1 MMIYFDYAATAPIDH
16 EALEIYNEAAR
27 SVFGNTR
34 SLHDVGSRA
43 EQILSTCRNELADL
57 FSAPAEGIYFTSGGT
72 ESNLLSITS
81 LAKSHSAKGKHVLIS
96 MGEHASVFSAV
107 RYLEELG
114 FNITEIPFTREGQV
128 DVNVLSQSIQQDT
141 ILCCVQH
148 VNSEMGTIQ
157 PIHEIAD
164 VLHQKGILLHCDC
177 VQSFG
182 KLPIHTVTPFVD
194 SLSVSSHKV
203 YGPKG
208 VGAAYIDPRLS
219 ISPLFPGFHHENGF
233 RGGTVNVPGIAAFTF
248 AAQKL
253 YGDSTKQKEYA
264 LFRDAFIEELRQGTD
279 IVEIFQSHNKT
290 FQLPQIIGLRICGVE
305 GQYAMLECNRKGY
318 AISTG
323 SACQTGHQHPSAVMR
338 AMGISTDKAKEF
350 IRISFGKETVL
361 HDVIDLARCLKSIG
375 SERLFIPN

>member
-1 MMIYFDYAATAPIDH
+1 MIYFDYAATAPMDL

-57 FSAPAEGIYFTSGGT
+57 LSAPPEGIYFTSGGT
-72 ESNLLSITS
+72 ESNLLSIIS
-81 LAKSHSAKGKHVLIS
+81 LAKAHSARGKHVLIS

-107 RYLEELG
+107 NYLKEFGYEV
-114 FNITEIPFTREGQV
+114 TEIPFTREGQV
-128 DVNVLSQSIQQDT
+128 DLDTLLQSIRQDT

-148 VNSEMGTIQ
+148 VNSETGTIQ
-157 PIHEIAD
+157 PIREIAN
-164 VLHQKGILLHCDC
+164 LLQKRGILLHCDC

-182 KLPIHTVTPFVD
+182 KLPFHCITPFVD

-208 VGAAYIDPRLS
+208 VGAAYINPRLS

-233 RGGTVNVPGIAAFTF
+233 RGGTVNVPGIAAFVF

-253 YGDSTKQKEYA
+253 YGDSDKQVQYA
-264 LFRDAFIEELRQGTD
+264 MLRDSFIEELSKETD
-279 IVEIFQSHNKT
+279 IVEFFQSQDKA

-323 SACQTGHQHPSAVMR
+323 SACQTGHQQSSSAMR
-338 AMGISTDKAKEF
+338 AMAISKDKAKEF
-350 IRISFGKETVL
+350 IRISFGKDTVL
-361 HDVIDLARCLKSIG
+361 HDVIDLARCLKGIG
-375 SERLFIPN
+375 AKRLFSPN